1 MNVSSCNLVNSA
13 IVYNIEIMIKM
24 PFIIT
29 FISTAIMI
37 IVFN

>member
-1 MNVSSCNLVNSA
+1 MSVNLCNPVNSA
-13 IVYNIEIMIKM
+13 IMYNTEIMIKM
-24 PFIIT
+24 PFVIT